1 MSCERTLFI
10 AHRSRSGLES
20 QVGFELT
27 SRSARFVFRQTPGRQ
42 SSERINKPM
51 IKHYLLSP
59 GPTPIP
65 NEVALAMSETM
76 IHHRTPQFNK
86 IFDEARQGLQKL
98 FGTKNDVLMLASS
111 GTGAMEASVAN
122 LFSPG
127 DKVLVINGGKF
138 GERWLNIS
146 NAFGLNP
153 VELKVEWGQPVK
165 VDAVEKQL
173 KAHPDLKGVMIQAS
187 ETSTTVLHPVKEIA
201 KLTKDGPLFLVDGVT
216 AVGVVSIPLDEW
228 GLDVLV
234 TGSQK
239 AMMLPPGLGFIALS
253 DRAWERTKR
262 ATLPRFYFDLNL
274 ERKNQQKGSGAF
286 TPAVSLIFGARAS
299 LEMIQREGLDR
310 VYARHAR
317 MSRATRAAA
326 TALGLKLLA
335 PDSPSPAAT
344 GVYLPNG
351 IDADQVLDYLRDH
364 MNITLAEG
372 QDQLKGKV
380 IRIAHVGYMG
390 AFDVITAVA
399 ALEMVLRKFGVEL
412 PFGKG
417 VAAAQEVL
425 MESLV

>member
-1 MSCERTLFI
+1 
-10 AHRSRSGLES
+10 
-20 QVGFELT
+20 
-27 SRSARFVFRQTPGRQ
+27 
-42 SSERINKPM
+42 M

-86 IFDEARQGLQKL
+86 VFEQARVGLKKL

-146 NAFGLNP
+146 NAYGLNP
-153 VELKVEWGQPVK
+153 VEMKVQWGQAVK
-165 VDAVEKQL
+165 VADVEKQL
-173 KAHPDLKGVMIQAS
+173 KAHSDIQGVMIQAS
-187 ETSTTVLHPVKEIA
+187 ETSTTVFHPVKEIA
-201 KLTKDGPLFLVDGVT
+201 KLTKNGPLFLVDGVT
-216 AVGVVSIPLDEW
+216 AVGVVPLSMDEW
-228 GLDVLV
+228 GIDVLV

-239 AMMLPPGLGFIALS
+239 ALMLPPGLGFIALS
-253 DRAWERTKR
+253 DRAWEKTKK
-262 ATLPRFYFDLNL
+262 AKLPRFYFDLNL

-286 TPAVSLIFGARAS
+286 TPAVSLIFGVRAS
-299 LEMIQREGLDR
+299 MNMLEREGLDQ
-310 VYARHAR
+310 VYARHLR
-317 MSRATRAAA
+317 LCRATRAAA

-344 GVYLPNG
+344 GIYLPSG
-351 IDADQVLDYLRDH
+351 IDADQVLDYLRDK
-364 MNITLAEG
+364 MNVTLAEG

-390 AFDVITAVA
+390 AFDVITAIA
-399 ALEMVLRKFGVEL
+399 ALEMALRKFGAEI
-412 PFGKG
+412 PFGRG
-417 VAAAQEVL
+417 VAAAQEIL
-425 MESLV
+425 MEALT

>member
-1 MSCERTLFI
+1 
-10 AHRSRSGLES
+10 
-20 QVGFELT
+20 
-27 SRSARFVFRQTPGRQ
+27 
-42 SSERINKPM
+42 M

-138 GERWLNIS
+138 GERWLNIA

-153 VELKVEWGQPVK
+153 VELEVEWGQAVK

-201 KLTKDGPLFLVDGVT
+201 KLTKNGPLFLVDGVT

-253 DRAWERTKR
+253 DRAWETTKR

-299 LEMIQREGLDR
+299 LEMMQREGLDR
-310 VYARHAR
+310 IYARHAR

-344 GVYLPNG
+344 GIYLPDG

-425 MESLV
+425 MECLD

>member
-1 MSCERTLFI
+1 
-10 AHRSRSGLES
+10 
-20 QVGFELT
+20 
-27 SRSARFVFRQTPGRQ
+27 
-42 SSERINKPM
+42 M

-76 IHHRTPQFNK
+76 IHHRTPQFNH
-86 IFDEARQGLQKL
+86 IFDQARQGLKKL
-98 FGTKNDVLMLASS
+98 FGTKNDVLILASS

-138 GERWLNIS
+138 GERWLNIA
-146 NAFGLNP
+146 NAFGLSP
-153 VELKVEWGQPVK
+153 VELKVEWGQAVK
-165 VDAVEKQL
+165 VDTVEKQM

-201 KLTKDGPLFLVDGVT
+201 KLTKNGPLFLVDGVT

-253 DRAWERTKR
+253 DRAWERTKQ
-262 ATLPRFYFDLNL
+262 AKLPRFYFDLNL

-299 LEMIQREGLDR
+299 LEMMQREGLDR

-344 GVYLPNG
+344 GVYLPDG

>member
-1 MSCERTLFI
+1 
-10 AHRSRSGLES
+10 
-20 QVGFELT
+20 
-27 SRSARFVFRQTPGRQ
+27 
-42 SSERINKPM
+42 M

-76 IHHRTPQFNK
+76 IHHRTPQFNQ
-86 IFDEARQGLQKL
+86 IFEQARQGLKRL

-138 GERWLNIS
+138 GERWLNIA
-146 NAFGLNP
+146 NAFRLNP
-153 VELKVEWGQPVK
+153 VELKVEWGQAVK

-201 KLTKDGPLFLVDGVT
+201 KLIKNGPLFLVDGVT

-253 DRAWERTKR
+253 DRAWEKTKQ

-299 LEMIQREGLDR
+299 LEMMQREGLDR

-344 GVYLPNG
+344 GVYLPDG

-380 IRIAHVGYMG
+380 VRIAHVGYMG

-425 MESLV
+425 MESLD

>member
-1 MSCERTLFI
+1 
-10 AHRSRSGLES
+10 
-20 QVGFELT
+20 
-27 SRSARFVFRQTPGRQ
+27 
-42 SSERINKPM
+42 M

-86 IFDEARQGLQKL
+86 IFDQARQGLKKL

-122 LFSPG
+122 LFSQG

-138 GERWLNIS
+138 GERWLNIA

-153 VELKVEWGQPVK
+153 VELKVEWGQAVK
-165 VDAVEKQL
+165 VDAVEKQM
-173 KAHPDLKGVMIQAS
+173 KAHADLKGVMIQAS

-201 KLTKDGPLFLVDGVT
+201 KLTKNGPLFLVDGVT

-253 DRAWERTKR
+253 DRAWERTKQ

-299 LEMIQREGLDR
+299 LEMMQREGLDR

-344 GVYLPNG
+344 GVYLPDG

-417 VAAAQEVL
+417 VAAAQEIL

>member
-1 MSCERTLFI
+1 
-10 AHRSRSGLES
+10 
-20 QVGFELT
+20 
-27 SRSARFVFRQTPGRQ
+27 
-42 SSERINKPM
+42 M

-86 IFDEARQGLQKL
+86 VFDEAREGLKKL

-127 DKVLVINGGKF
+127 DKVLIINGGKF

-146 NAFGLNP
+146 NAYKLTP
-153 VELKVEWGQPVK
+153 IEMKVGWGQAVK
-165 VDAVEKQL
+165 VADVERQL
-173 KAHPDLKGVMIQAS
+173 RADPDIQGVMIQAS
-187 ETSTTVLHPVKEIA
+187 ETSTTVFHPVKEIA
-201 KLTKDGPLFLVDGVT
+201 KLTKNGPLFLVDGVT
-216 AVGVVSIPLDEW
+216 AVGVVPLLMDEW
-228 GLDVLV
+228 GIDALV

-239 AMMLPPGLGFIALS
+239 ALMLPPGLGFIALS
-253 DRAWERTKR
+253 DRAWDKTKK
-262 ATLPRFYFDLNL
+262 AKLPRFYFDLNL

-286 TPAVSLIFGARAS
+286 TPAVSLIFGVRAS
-299 LEMIQREGLDR
+299 LKMMEREGLEN

-317 MSRATRAAA
+317 MCRATRAAA
-326 TALGLKLLA
+326 TALGLSLLA

-344 GVYLPNG
+344 GIHMPQG
-351 IDADQVLDYLRDH
+351 IDADQLLDYLRDR

-380 IRIAHVGYMG
+380 IRIAHIGYMG
-390 AFDVITAVA
+390 AFDVITAIA
-399 ALEMVLRKFGVEL
+399 ALEMALRKFGAEI
-412 PFGKG
+412 PFGRG

-425 MESLV
+425 MEALN

>member
-1 MSCERTLFI
+1 
-10 AHRSRSGLES
+10 
-20 QVGFELT
+20 
-27 SRSARFVFRQTPGRQ
+27 
-42 SSERINKPM
+42 M

-59 GPTPIP
+59 GPTPVP

-86 IFDEARQGLQKL
+86 IFDEARQGLKKL
-98 FGTKNDVLMLASS
+98 FGTQNDVLMLASS

-122 LFSPG
+122 LFSPD

-138 GERWLNIS
+138 GERWLNIA
-146 NAFGLNP
+146 NAFGLDP
-153 VELKVEWGQPVK
+153 VELKVEWGQAVK

-173 KAHPDLKGVMIQAS
+173 KAHSDLKGVMIQAS
-187 ETSTTVLHPVKEIA
+187 ETSTTVLHPIKEIA
-201 KLTKDGPLFLVDGVT
+201 KLTQNGPLFLVDGVT

-253 DRAWERTKR
+253 DRAWERTKQ

-299 LEMIQREGLDR
+299 LEMMQREGLDR

-344 GVYLPNG
+344 GVYLPDG

-425 MESLV
+425 MESLA